1 MRLVGKLRRPWS
13 HAPPQRMST
22 HVLIVEG
29 DAALSGRMRGALEAR
44 GFSVQETTDGRT
56 CVEVA
61 RQGQA
66 ACVVL
71 AVDLPAGQNGYIL
84 CGKFKKDDELR
95 LVPVAIVGSSE
106 GFAQHGKL
114 KNRADAYLAK
124 PLHLDEFAERI
135 IELTGHT
142 AVAPSPPSPRTSAP
156 SAFDFEEATVSGDP
170 DLDLID
176 AAFDTS
182 PLAPRAS
189 VREPELPTPPV
200 DSEFAGRATDYGS
213 TDAQGD
219 REAPEAPL
227 EQSMEESQDLTFT
240 PVSAIIERQEQ
251 PAELEPLEQEA
262 TAPADDAS
270 QQREVSRLQA
280 ALEDAQA
287 RSFSSD
293 VRIHQLEAELAGR
306 AALADEEPNA
316 DARPSR
322 DQVLRRDRDILRLK
336 ADLHAREQEVTDL
349 REQAMRLEQQN
360 LELTGEVSRRDG
372 QIKSLQTRTE
382 QDRRRVEQTVERAE
396 AATREAHDQAADL
409 QAAIA
414 AASARADAAEQE
426 ANDLRA
432 RADAAE
438 DARDHAEG
446 ELTAA
451 RRDREL
457 NRAHADGAQRQLASL
472 QSALEQTQSDLAA
485 AREELG
491 HRDAARDDELGAAQQ
506 RCRDLE
512 MVARKHEERVAR
524 LYVRLKSEERAREKA
539 ARAVAMASQ
548 LLSQSGP
555 GAPAPD
561 STPGGD
567 DEPAA
572 A

>member
-1 MRLVGKLRRPWS
+1 
-13 HAPPQRMST
+13 MST

-29 DAALSGRMRGALEAR
+29 DAALSARMRGALEAR

-95 LVPVAIVGSSE
+95 AVPVAIVGSPE

-124 PLHLDEFAERI
+124 PLQLDDFADRI
-135 IELTGHT
+135 SELTGH
-142 AVAPSPPSPRTSAP
+142 APVAPAKAAAGPLSQPSQP
-156 SAFDFEEATVSGDP
+156 FEADEATVSGDP

-182 PLAPRAS
+182 PLALRRGPSVPEPQAS
-189 VREPELPTPPV
+189 PV
-200 DSEFAGRATDYGS
+200 SPFAESDGDTNTTDYGS
-213 TDAQGD
+213 SQLA
-219 REAPEAPL
+219 
-227 EQSMEESQDLTFT
+227 EERGPVEPSADDSHELTFT
-240 PVSAIIERQEQ
+240 PVSA
-251 PAELEPLEQEA
+251 LD
-262 TAPADDAS
+262 TAGGPGTEEVNGPADHAVLHG
-270 QQREVSRLQA
+270 EVSRLQA

-287 RSFSSD
+287 RSFASD

-306 AALADEEPNA
+306 AAVEDESGT
-316 DARPSR
+316 DARASR

-336 ADLHAREQEVTDL
+336 AELHAREQEVTDL
-349 REQAMRLEQQN
+349 REQAMRLEQQH
-360 LELTGEVSRRDG
+360 LELGGEVSRRDG
-372 QIKSLQTRTE
+372 QIKALQSRTE
-382 QDRRRVEQTVERAE
+382 QDRRRVEQTMERAE
-396 AATREAHDQAADL
+396 AATRDAHDQSSEL
-409 QAAIA
+409 QVAIA

-432 RADAAE
+432 RAEAAE
-438 DARDHAEG
+438 DARDRAEG

-457 NRAHADGAQRQLASL
+457 NRAHADGAQRQLAAL
-472 QSALEQTQSDLAA
+472 QGALEQNQSDLAA
-485 AREELG
+485 AREELA
-491 HRDAARDDELGAAQQ
+491 HREVAREDELGVLQQ
-506 RCRDLE
+506 RCRELE
-512 MVARKHEERVAR
+512 VVAQKHEERVAR
-524 LYVRLKSEERAREKA
+524 LYARLKTESRAREKA
-539 ARAVAMASQ
+539 ARAVAMAGQ
-548 LLSQSGP
+548 LLSESSP
-555 GAPAPD
+555 VTPAEA
-561 STPGGD
+561 TPGD

>member
-1 MRLVGKLRRPWS
+1 
-13 HAPPQRMST
+13 MST

-29 DAALSGRMRGALEAR
+29 DAALSARMRGALEAR

-61 RQGQA
+61 RQGHA

-71 AVDLPAGQNGYIL
+71 AVDLPSGQNGYIL

-95 LVPVAIVGSSE
+95 LVPVAIVGSPE

-114 KNRADAYLAK
+114 KNRADAYLGK
-124 PLHLDEFAERI
+124 PLQLDDFAKRI
-135 IELTGHT
+135 MELTGHT
-142 AVAPSPPSPRTSAP
+142 AVAPPPASPPKAASPQP
-156 SAFDFEEATVSGDP
+156 FDVDEATVFGDP

-182 PLAPRAS
+182 PLALRAAAGKS
-189 VREPELPTPPV
+189 ERAPPLIDNRPDTLSTNYGSLEARLDSEPAESPLEQPPEESHDLSFTPISTLEEQHASPEVEAPPLPEELPPPV
-200 DSEFAGRATDYGS
+200 DDGG
-213 TDAQGD
+213 
-219 REAPEAPL
+219 L
-227 EQSMEESQDLTFT
+227 
-240 PVSAIIERQEQ
+240 
-251 PAELEPLEQEA
+251 
-262 TAPADDAS
+262 
-270 QQREVSRLQA
+270 QREVSRLQA

-287 RSFSSD
+287 QSFSSD

-306 AALADEEPNA
+306 AAVEDEPTAES
-316 DARPSR
+316 RSSR

-336 ADLHAREQEVTDL
+336 ADLHAREQELTDL

-372 QIKSLQTRTE
+372 QIKSLQSRTD
-382 QDRRRVEQTVERAE
+382 QDRRRVDQSVERAE
-396 AATREAHDQAADL
+396 AAAREAQEQVGEL

-432 RADAAE
+432 RAEAAE
-438 DARDHAEG
+438 DARDQVDG

-457 NRAHADGAQRQLASL
+457 NRAHADGAQRQLAAL
-472 QSALEQTQSDLAA
+472 QGALEQTQADLAA

-491 HRDAARDDELGAAQQ
+491 HRDVARNDELALLQQ

-512 MVARKHEERVAR
+512 AVSRKHEERVAR
-524 LYVRLKSEERAREKA
+524 LYARLKSEERAREKA
-539 ARAVAMASQ
+539 ARAVAMAGQ
-548 LLSQSGP
+548 LLSESGP
-555 GAPAPD
+555 GTPAPEVN
-561 STPGGD
+561 PGGD

>member
-1 MRLVGKLRRPWS
+1 
-13 HAPPQRMST
+13 MST

-29 DAALSGRMRGALEAR
+29 DAALSRGMRGALEAR

-61 RQGQA
+61 RRGHA

-95 LVPVAIVGSSE
+95 MVPVAIVGGPE

-124 PLHLDEFAERI
+124 PLQLDEFADRI
-135 IELTGHT
+135 IALTGHT
-142 AVAPSPPSPRTSAP
+142 ALPPPPPAAPRAAAP
-156 SAFDFEEATVSGDP
+156 QALDFDEATVSGDP

-182 PLAPRAS
+182 PLALRAA
-189 VREPELPTPPV
+189 VGKPESPPPEF
-200 DSEFAGRATDYGS
+200 DSRPVTHTAPHGS
-213 TDAQGD
+213 TDVQGD
-219 REAPEAPL
+219 AEAPEIPL
-227 EQSMEESQDLTFT
+227 EQPPEESRELTFT
-240 PVSAIIERQEQ
+240 PVSGIIERLEQ
-251 PAELEPLEQEA
+251 PEQPEPLEQEA
-262 TAPADDAS
+262 SAAANEAGL
-270 QQREVSRLQA
+270 QREVSRLQA

-306 AALADEEPNA
+306 AAMAEEEPNA
-316 DARPSR
+316 DARSSR

-372 QIKSLQTRTE
+372 QIKSLQSRTE

-396 AATREAHDQAADL
+396 VATREAHDQAAEL

-438 DARDHAEG
+438 DARDRAEG

-491 HRDAARDDELGAAQQ
+491 HRNAARDDELGAAQQ

-512 MVARKHEERVAR
+512 TVARKHEERVAR
-524 LYVRLKSEERAREKA
+524 LYARLKSEERAREKA
-539 ARAVAMASQ
+539 ARAVAVAGQ

-555 GAPAPD
+555 AAPTPD
-561 STPGGD
+561 TTPGGD

>member
-1 MRLVGKLRRPWS
+1 
-13 HAPPQRMST
+13 MST

-29 DAALSGRMRGALEAR
+29 DAALSARMRGALEAR

-71 AVDLPAGQNGYIL
+71 AVDLPSGQNGYIL
-84 CGKFKKDDELR
+84 CGKFKKDEELR
-95 LVPVAIVGSSE
+95 AIPVAIVGSPE

-124 PLHLDEFAERI
+124 PLQLDEFSERI
-135 IELTGHT
+135 IALTGHT
-142 AVAPSPPSPRTSAP
+142 PTVAATPRPPQRLPPAP
-156 SAFDFEEATVSGDP
+156 APLDTDEATVSGDP
-170 DLDLID
+170 DLDLIY

-182 PLAPRAS
+182 PLALPRSPTEARPEGSPPQDDAGYHAS
-189 VREPELPTPPV
+189 ASPPELF
-200 DSEFAGRATDYGS
+200 SSFAG
-213 TDAQGD
+213 GD
-219 REAPEAPL
+219 EQPPPAL
-227 EQSMEESQDLTFT
+227 EQELEESAELTFT
-240 PVSAIIERQEQ
+240 PASTLEEPVEQVPQE
-251 PAELEPLEQEA
+251 ESSDEPGLR
-262 TAPADDAS
+262 
-270 QQREVSRLQA
+270 REVSRLQA

-306 AALADEEPNA
+306 AQAEADDEPSG
-316 DARPSR
+316 DARA
-322 DQVLRRDRDILRLK
+322 VTLRRDREILNLK
-336 ADLHAREQEVTDL
+336 AELHAAEQQLTDL
-349 REQAMRLEQQN
+349 REQSMQLEQQN

-372 QIKSLQTRTE
+372 QLKALQTRTE
-382 QDRRRVEQTVERAE
+382 QDRRRVEQAVERAE
-396 AATREAHDQAADL
+396 AATRDAAEL
-409 QAAIA
+409 QSAIT

-432 RADAAE
+432 RAEVAE
-438 DARDHAEG
+438 EARDQAEG

-457 NRAHADGAQRQLASL
+457 NRAHADGAQRQLATL
-472 QSALEQTQSDLAA
+472 QSAVEQAHADLTA

-491 HRDAARDDELGAAQQ
+491 HRDAAREDEVGGLQQ
-506 RCRDLE
+506 KCRELE
-512 MVARKHEERVAR
+512 AVARKHEERVAR
-524 LYVRLKSEERAREKA
+524 LYTRLKSEELSREKA
-539 ARAVAMASQ
+539 ARAVAMAGQ

-555 GAPAPD
+555 GAPAAE
-561 STPGGD
+561 TPGGD

>member
-1 MRLVGKLRRPWS
+1 
-13 HAPPQRMST
+13 
-22 HVLIVEG
+22 
-29 DAALSGRMRGALEAR
+29 MRGALEAR

-95 LVPVAIVGSSE
+95 GVPVAIVGSPE

-114 KNRADAYLAK
+114 KNRADAYLPK
-124 PLHLDEFAERI
+124 PLQLDAFADRI
-135 IELTGHT
+135 GELTGHT
-142 AVAPSPPSPRTSAP
+142 PVLPAKAAPGPLAQAP
-156 SAFDFEEATVSGDP
+156 QAFDLDEATVSGDP

-182 PLAPRAS
+182 PLAFRRAPPAP
-189 VREPELPTPPV
+189 EPEEAPV
-200 DSEFAGRATDYGS
+200 SPFAEEAGEASASDYGS
-213 TDAQGD
+213 PETHEETHEETHA
-219 REAPEAPL
+219 APPPL
-227 EQSMEESQDLTFT
+227 EETGDGSHDLTFT
-240 PVSAIIERQEQ
+240 PATGR
-251 PAELEPLEQEA
+251 LEPAQQPPEEA
-262 TAPADDAS
+262 SGPTGEEGLHS
-270 QQREVSRLQA
+270 EVSRLQA

-287 RSFSSD
+287 RSFASD

-306 AALADEEPNA
+306 AAVEDETSAE
-316 DARPSR
+316 ARAPR

-336 ADLHAREQEVTDL
+336 AEVHAREQEVADS

-360 LELTGEVSRRDG
+360 LELEGEVSRRDG
-372 QIKSLQTRTE
+372 QIKSLQARTE

-396 AATREAHDQAADL
+396 TATREAHEQSADL
-409 QAAIA
+409 QGAIS

-432 RADAAE
+432 RAEAAE
-438 DARDHAEG
+438 DARDRAEG

-472 QSALEQTQSDLAA
+472 QAALEQNQSDLSA

-491 HRDAARDDELGAAQQ
+491 HRDVARDEAVGVLQQ

-512 MVARKHEERVAR
+512 AVARKHEERVAR
-524 LYVRLKSEERAREKA
+524 LYARLKSEGRAREKA
-539 ARAVAMASQ
+539 ARAVAMAGQ
-548 LLSQSGP
+548 LLSESSP
-555 GAPAPD
+555 GTPTSDTTPD
-561 STPGGD
+561 GD

>member
-1 MRLVGKLRRPWS
+1 MP
-13 HAPPQRMST
+13 T

-29 DAALSGRMRGALEAR
+29 DAALSARMRDALKAR

-61 RQGQA
+61 RQGHA

-95 LVPVAIVGSSE
+95 AVPVAIVGSPE

-124 PLHLDEFAERI
+124 PLQLDEFAETI
-135 IELTGHT
+135 IALTGHSPVE
-142 AVAPSPPSPRTSAP
+142 AAPEAAPPAAHGPQAY
-156 SAFDFEEATVSGDP
+156 DLDEATVSGDP

-176 AAFDTS
+176 AAFDTH
-182 PLAPRAS
+182 PLALPRK
-189 VREPELPTPPV
+189 VPEPETEAELEAADASP
-200 DSEFAGRATDYGS
+200 SESFEHTTDYGS
-213 TDAQGD
+213 T
-219 REAPEAPL
+219 
-227 EQSMEESQDLTFT
+227 ESQADAAEGEPALELDQEAQESHDLTFT
-240 PVSAIIERQEQ
+240 PLSV
-251 PAELEPLEQEA
+251 PEPL
-262 TAPADDAS
+262 APAAEEAISPSDQAGLHT
-270 QQREVSRLQA
+270 EVSRLQA

-287 RSFSSD
+287 HSFASD

-306 AALADEEPNA
+306 AATDDEAPL
-316 DARPSR
+316 DGRSSR

-336 ADLHAREQEVTDL
+336 AELHAREQEVTDL

-360 LELTGEVSRRDG
+360 LELEGEVSRRDG
-372 QIKSLQTRTE
+372 QIKSLQSRTE
-382 QDRRRVEQTVERAE
+382 QDRRRVEQSVERAE
-396 AATREAHDQAADL
+396 AATREAHDQASDL
-409 QAAIA
+409 QSTIA
-414 AASARADAAEQE
+414 SASARADAAEQE
-426 ANDLRA
+426 ANDLRM
-432 RADAAE
+432 RAEAAE
-438 DARDHAEG
+438 DARDRAES

-472 QSALEQTQSDLAA
+472 QSALEQSESDVAA
-485 AREELG
+485 AREELA
-491 HRDAARDDELGAAQQ
+491 HREVARDDELGVLQQ
-506 RCRDLE
+506 RYRELE
-512 MVARKHEERVAR
+512 TVARKHEERVAR
-524 LYVRLKSEERAREKA
+524 LYARLKSEERAREKA
-539 ARAVAMASQ
+539 ARAVAMAGQ

-555 GAPAPD
+555 GTPAPET
-561 STPGGD
+561 SPEGD

>member
-1 MRLVGKLRRPWS
+1 MP
-13 HAPPQRMST
+13 T

-29 DAALSGRMRGALEAR
+29 DAALSARMRRALEAK

-71 AVDLPAGQNGYIL
+71 GVDLPAGQNGYIL
-84 CGKFKKDDELR
+84 CGKFKKDEELR
-95 LVPVAIVGSSE
+95 TIPVAVVGSPE

-114 KNRADAYLAK
+114 KNRADAYIAK
-124 PLHLDEFAERI
+124 PLLLEDFADAI
-135 IELTGHT
+135 IALTGHSP
-142 AVAPSPPSPRTSAP
+142 VAAPPPPARLPPAP
-156 SAFDFEEATVSGDP
+156 QPFDLEEATVSGDP

-182 PLAPRAS
+182 PLALQRAPPG
-189 VREPELPTPPV
+189 EPEPPAE
-200 DSEFAGRATDYGS
+200 EF
-213 TDAQGD
+213 
-219 REAPEAPL
+219 PEASADASAELGRNNFGL
-227 EQSMEESQDLTFT
+227 EATSPAASAPPFQQGLEESQDLTFT
-240 PVSAIIERQEQ
+240 PVSMGAQASEPAPEEAYQ
-251 PAELEPLEQEA
+251 PV
-262 TAPADDAS
+262 DDAGLR
-270 QQREVSRLQA
+270 REVSRLQA

-287 RSFSSD
+287 SSFSSD

-306 AALADEEPNA
+306 AATVDESSAEG
-316 DARPSR
+316 RSGR
-322 DQVLRRDRDILRLK
+322 EQLLRRDRDILNLK
-336 ADLHAREQEVTDL
+336 AELHSREQELTDL

-372 QIKSLQTRTE
+372 QIKALQARTE

-396 AATREAHDQAADL
+396 VATREANEQAADL

-426 ANDLRA
+426 ANDFRA
-432 RADAAE
+432 RTEASE
-438 DARDHAEG
+438 EARERAEG

-457 NRAHADGAQRQLASL
+457 NRAHADGAQRQLAAL
-472 QSALEQTQSDLAA
+472 QGTLEQTQSDLSA

-491 HRDAARDDELGAAQQ
+491 HRDAAREDEVGALQQ
-506 RCRDLE
+506 RCRELDA
-512 MVARKHEERVAR
+512 VAHKHEERVSR
-524 LYVRLKSEERAREKA
+524 LYARLKSEERAREKA
-539 ARAVAMASQ
+539 ARAVAMAGQ
-548 LLSQSGP
+548 LLAQSGP
-555 GAPAPD
+555 GTPPVE
-561 STPGGD
+561 TPGGD

>member
-1 MRLVGKLRRPWS
+1 MSSLGPNVE
-13 HAPPQRMST
+13 RMST

-29 DAALSGRMRGALEAR
+29 DAALSARMRGALEAK

-84 CGKFKKDDELR
+84 CGKFKKDEELR
-95 LVPVAIVGSSE
+95 AIPVAIVGSPE

-124 PLHLDEFAERI
+124 PLQLEDFADRI
-135 IELTGHT
+135 VALTGHT
-142 AVAPSPPSPRTSAP
+142 AAEAPLPAPPLPPASTG
-156 SAFDFEEATVSGDP
+156 FDFDEATVSGDP

-176 AAFDTS
+176 AAFDTG
-182 PLAPRAS
+182 PLPLRPAP
-189 VREPELPTPPV
+189 
-200 DSEFAGRATDYGS
+200 
-213 TDAQGD
+213 AQKET
-219 REAPEAPL
+219 REAGEPLPPALDSGLAEDAAAVYPSEPTSQELAFQPASTLDLDASKEGAPPEAL
-227 EQSMEESQDLTFT
+227 
-240 PVSAIIERQEQ
+240 
-251 PAELEPLEQEA
+251 
-262 TAPADDAS
+262 DDAALR
-270 QQREVSRLQA
+270 REVSRLQA

-306 AALADEEPNA
+306 AATEDEPGAEG
-316 DARPSR
+316 RPGR
-322 DQVLRRDRDILRLK
+322 EQVLRRDRDILNLK
-336 ADLHAREQEVTDL
+336 AELHAAEQQMADV

-372 QIKSLQTRTE
+372 QIKALQARTE

-396 AATREAHDQAADL
+396 AATREATDQAADL
-409 QAAIA
+409 QAAIS

-426 ANDLRA
+426 ANDFRA
-432 RADAAE
+432 RAEAAE
-438 DARDHAEG
+438 EARELAEG

-457 NRAHADGAQRQLASL
+457 NRAHADGAQRQLATL
-472 QSALEQTQSDLAA
+472 QSTLEQTQADLVA

-491 HRDAARDDELGAAQQ
+491 HRDAAREDEVGGLQQ
-506 RCRDLE
+506 RCRELE
-512 MVARKHEERVAR
+512 AVARKHEERVTRLYAR
-524 LYVRLKSEERAREKA
+524 LKAEERSREKA
-539 ARAVAMASQ
+539 ARAVAMAGQ
-548 LLSQSGP
+548 LLAQSAP
-555 GAPAPD
+555 GAPAPE
-561 STPGGD
+561 TPGGD

>member
-1 MRLVGKLRRPWS
+1 MP
-13 HAPPQRMST
+13 T

-29 DAALSGRMRGALEAR
+29 DAALSARMRGALEAK

-61 RQGQA
+61 RQGRA

-71 AVDLPAGQNGYIL
+71 GVDLPAGQNGYIL
-84 CGKFKKDDELR
+84 CGKFKKDEELR
-95 LVPVAIVGSSE
+95 AIPVAIVGSPE
-106 GFAQHGKL
+106 GFGQHGKL
-114 KNRADAYLAK
+114 KNRADAYIAK
-124 PLHLDEFAERI
+124 PLLLEDFADAI
-135 IELTGHT
+135 IALTGHSP
-142 AVAPSPPSPRTSAP
+142 VAALPKAPRLPPTPQS
-156 SAFDFEEATVSGDP
+156 FDLEEATVSGDP

-182 PLAPRAS
+182 PLALQR
-189 VREPELPTPPV
+189 PPK
-200 DSEFAGRATDYGS
+200 T
-213 TDAQGD
+213 
-219 REAPEAPL
+219 PEAPVEEFSAAGTYAGADLGSHDLGL
-227 EQSMEESQDLTFT
+227 ESTRQAEPAAPFESELEESQDLTFT
-240 PVSAIIERQEQ
+240 PASLAVEA
-251 PAELEPLEQEA
+251 LEP
-262 TAPADDAS
+262 APEDSYQPTDDAGLR
-270 QQREVSRLQA
+270 REVSRLQA

-287 RSFSSD
+287 SSFSSD

-306 AALADEEPNA
+306 AVTADG
-316 DARPSR
+316 PSGDGR
-322 DQVLRRDRDILRLK
+322 SEREQVLRRDRDILNLK
-336 ADLHAREQEVTDL
+336 AELHSKEQELTDL

-372 QIKSLQTRTE
+372 QLKALQSRTE

-396 AATREAHDQAADL
+396 VATREANEQAADL

-438 DARDHAEG
+438 EARDRSEG

-457 NRAHADGAQRQLASL
+457 NRAHADGAQRQLAAL
-472 QSALEQTQSDLAA
+472 QGTLEQTQSDLSA

-491 HRDAARDDELGAAQQ
+491 HRDAAREDEVGALQQ
-506 RCRDLE
+506 RCRELE
-512 MVARKHEERVAR
+512 AVAHKHEERVTR
-524 LYVRLKSEERAREKA
+524 LYARLKSEERAREKA
-539 ARAVAMASQ
+539 ARAVAMAGQ
-548 LLSQSGP
+548 LLAQSGP
-555 GAPAPD
+555 AAPPAE
-561 STPGGD
+561 TPGGD

>member
-1 MRLVGKLRRPWS
+1 
-13 HAPPQRMST
+13 MST

-29 DAALSGRMRGALEAR
+29 DAALSARMRGALEDR

-61 RQGQA
+61 RQGHA
-66 ACVVL
+66 GCVVL
-71 AVDLPAGQNGYIL
+71 AVELPAGQNGYIL

-95 LVPVAIVGSSE
+95 AVPVAIVGSSE

-124 PLHLDEFAERI
+124 PLLLDEFADRI
-135 IELTGHT
+135 VELTGHSP
-142 AVAPSPPSPRTSAP
+142 VAPAKASGGPLGRSAP
-156 SAFDFEEATVSGDP
+156 PFDPDEATVSGDP

-182 PLAPRAS
+182 PLAQRPA
-189 VREPELPTPPV
+189 PEAPAPQEAPV
-200 DSEFAGRATDYGS
+200 SPFAESDADSHATDYGS
-213 TDAQGD
+213 
-219 REAPEAPL
+219 APEREEVHASEQRL
-227 EQSMEESQDLTFT
+227 EEPDESHDLTFT
-240 PVSAIIERQEQ
+240 PSRV
-251 PAELEPLEQEA
+251 PEPLAPSAAEA
-262 TAPADDAS
+262 HGPADEAPLHN
-270 QQREVSRLQA
+270 EVSRLQA
-280 ALEDAQA
+280 ALEDSQA
-287 RSFSSD
+287 RSFASD

-306 AALADEEPNA
+306 AAVEDDSGAE
-316 DARPSR
+316 ARAPR

-336 ADLHAREQEVTDL
+336 AELHARDQEVTDL

-360 LELTGEVSRRDG
+360 LELEGEVSRRDG
-372 QIKSLQTRTE
+372 QIKSLQSRTE
-382 QDRRRVEQTVERAE
+382 QDRRRVEQSVERAE
-396 AATREAHDQAADL
+396 AATREAHDQSSDW

-426 ANDLRA
+426 ANDLRL
-432 RADAAE
+432 RAEAAE
-438 DARDHAEG
+438 DARDRAEG

-472 QSALEQTQSDLAA
+472 QGALEQAQSDLAA

-491 HRDAARDDELGAAQQ
+491 HRDTARDDALAVLEQ
-506 RCRDLE
+506 RCRELE
-512 MVARKHEERVAR
+512 AVARKHEERVAR
-524 LYVRLKSEERAREKA
+524 LYARLKAEGRAREKA
-539 ARAVAMASQ
+539 ARAVAMAGQ
-548 LLSQSGP
+548 LLSESSP
-555 GAPAPD
+555 GTPAPGT
-561 STPGGD
+561 TPEGD

>member
-1 MRLVGKLRRPWS
+1 
-13 HAPPQRMST
+13 MST

-29 DAALSGRMRGALEAR
+29 DAALSARMRGALEAK

-71 AVDLPAGQNGYIL
+71 AVDLPSGQNGYIL
-84 CGKFKKDDELR
+84 CGKFKKDEELR
-95 LVPVAIVGSSE
+95 AIPVAVVGSPE

-124 PLHLDEFAERI
+124 PLQLDEFAERI
-135 IELTGHT
+135 IALTGHT
-142 AVAPSPPSPRTSAP
+142 PIASPPPTPQRLPPAP
-156 SAFDFEEATVSGDP
+156 AALDTDEATVSGDP

-182 PLAPRAS
+182 PLALRGSPTDETRADA
-189 VREPELPTPPV
+189 PPLEESGYHV
-200 DSEFAGRATDYGS
+200 DAS
-213 TDAQGD
+213 
-219 REAPEAPL
+219 APEPFSTLAGATEEPPPAL
-227 EQSMEESQDLTFT
+227 EQELEESAELTFT
-240 PVSAIIERQEQ
+240 PVSTLEEPVEQ
-251 PAELEPLEQEA
+251 PPQEERS
-262 TAPADDAS
+262 DDPGLR
-270 QQREVSRLQA
+270 REVSRLQA
-280 ALEDAQA
+280 ALEDAHA

-306 AALADEEPNA
+306 AQAEADDEA
-316 DARPSR
+316 SGDARASR
-322 DQVLRRDRDILRLK
+322 EQTLRRDREILNLK
-336 ADLHAREQEVTDL
+336 AELHASEQQLTDL
-349 REQAMRLEQQN
+349 REQAMGLEQQN

-372 QIKSLQTRTE
+372 QIRALQTRTE
-382 QDRRRVEQTVERAE
+382 QERRRVEQTAERAE
-396 AATREAHDQAADL
+396 AATRDAAEL
-409 QAAIA
+409 QSAIT

-432 RADAAE
+432 RAEAAE
-438 DARDHAEG
+438 EARDQAEG

-457 NRAHADGAQRQLASL
+457 NRAHADGAQRQLATL
-472 QSALEQTQSDLAA
+472 QSTLEQAHADLAA
-485 AREELG
+485 AREQLG
-491 HRDAARDDELGAAQQ
+491 HRDAAREDEVGGLQQ
-506 RCRDLE
+506 RCRELE
-512 MVARKHEERVAR
+512 AVARKHEERVAR
-524 LYVRLKSEERAREKA
+524 LYTRLKSEERAREKA
-539 ARAVAMASQ
+539 ARAVAVAGQ

-555 GAPAPD
+555 GAPAAE
-561 STPGGD
+561 TPGGD

>member
-1 MRLVGKLRRPWS
+1 MP
-13 HAPPQRMST
+13 T

-29 DAALSGRMRGALEAR
+29 DAALSARMRGALEAR

-71 AVDLPAGQNGYIL
+71 AVDLPSGQNGYIL

-95 LVPVAIVGSSE
+95 LVPVAIVGSPE

-114 KNRADAYLAK
+114 KNKADAYLAK
-124 PLHLDEFAERI
+124 PLQLDDFAKRI
-135 IELTGHT
+135 MELTGHT
-142 AVAPSPPSPRTSAP
+142 AVAPPPPAPRAPSPQP
-156 SAFDFEEATVSGDP
+156 FDMDEATVSGDP

-182 PLAPRAS
+182 PLALRSKPPEAERAPPR
-189 VREPELPTPPV
+189 R
-200 DSEFAGRATDYGS
+200 DSHPDTRTTDYGAVEPS
-213 TDAQGD
+213 AG
-219 REAPEAPL
+219 EIPL
-227 EQSMEESQDLTFT
+227 EQPPEESHDLTFT
-240 PVSAIIERQEQ
+240 PISTLEEQ
-251 PAELEPLEQEA
+251 RAAPELY
-262 TAPADDAS
+262 APPIPDELPPPVDEGGL
-270 QQREVSRLQA
+270 QREVARLQA

-287 RSFSSD
+287 QSFSSD

-306 AALADEEPNA
+306 AAADEESGTET
-316 DARPSR
+316 RSSR

-336 ADLHAREQEVTDL
+336 AELHAKEQEVTDA

-372 QIKSLQTRTE
+372 QIKSLQSRTE
-382 QDRRRVEQTVERAE
+382 QDRRRVDQSVERAE
-396 AATREAHDQAADL
+396 ASAREAQDQVAEL

-432 RADAAE
+432 RAEMAE
-438 DARDHAEG
+438 EARDQADG

-457 NRAHADGAQRQLASL
+457 NRAHADGAQRQLAAL
-472 QSALEQTQSDLAA
+472 QGALEQSQSDLAA
-485 AREELG
+485 AREELA
-491 HRDAARDDELGAAQQ
+491 HREVARDDELDALQQ
-506 RCRDLE
+506 RCRELE
-512 MVARKHEERVAR
+512 AVAKKHEERVAR
-524 LYVRLKSEERAREKA
+524 LYARLKTEERAREKA

-548 LLSQSGP
+548 LLSQSSP
-555 GAPAPD
+555 GTPAPEA
-561 STPGGD
+561 TPGGD